1 MVVRISQKSVA
12 QSTRQSRSATFRS
25 MRIIDHTCKKKVAF
39 FLAECAGLIYAKQ
52 LKIWLDTELLD
63 GRRMDIFD
71 TRIPGR
77 FYALPPTRLLKSGS
91 NEKQEVAPKVTP
103 AKVELAKGA

>member
-1 MVVRISQKSVA
+1 
-12 QSTRQSRSATFRS
+12 
-25 MRIIDHTCKKKVAF
+25 
-39 FLAECAGLIYAKQ
+39 
-52 LKIWLDTELLD
+52 
-63 GRRMDIFD
+63 MDISD

-103 AKVELAKGA
+103 AKVELATGA